1 METFVIYIAKASGV
15 MALFFLAYYFL
26 LRKETFFRSNRLF
39 LLAGLATSVILPAI
53 VYTKTV
59 WVDPAPPVAIEAIDL
74 NQLLMMQQFAAAQA
88 QAEAD
93 TITINWYDVIGGMYI
108 AGVLLFLARFIVDL
122 KSIRK
127 ILKGNAVVKDGRFK
141 LIDTNKIES
150 PFSFFN
156 FIVYNSDVLE
166 PEELDSIISHEKVH
180 SAQSHSL
187 DMIFAQLFCVAFW
200 FSPFAWFYKKSVSQ
214 NLEFI
219 ADAEAIKVLE
229 DKKAYQKT
237 LLKITVQ
244 PECIAITNHFYQ
256 SLIKKRIVML
266 NKQQSKRQ
274 NSWKYATILPIL
286 AAFML
291 FFQVRVVAQEKAP
304 VAAETV
310 QESTKIAMEITK
322 DTKDSEFES
331 ETKAFKEK
339 FDAEVTFSNVT
350 RNSASE
356 ITGIKVVV
364 KDKDQSKVYEVTGNE
379 PISPF
384 VIEVQRESNS
394 RKNNIAF
401 GSPSKFSPSAQ
412 GFMYAY
418 AAGNND
424 TIIVNRISKMDT
436 LLARRVHK
444 INNQEYPPGR
454 VAALAPPAH
463 PNHSARIVLGDD
475 DQLVVINGVKK
486 GKGEKVTLPPG
497 EVIGSVRIIEGKEA
511 KKKYGREAKKGAV
524 EITTHRGPGN
534 HVMINGPMAY
544 TQPGA
549 MYGRGYAYAMPNTDV
564 YAFDI
569 PEIDFEIPEFN
580 GDVMA
585 FAYPDVKVFTEMNG
599 DMIRAYSGAQ
609 LSKEEMEAVRR
620 QMAEAHIQMEKMAP
634 HMQMEVREKL
644 DGPEFKRAMEEMKK
658 ELDQARKEIDQARKE
673 LEESRKELKKKR
685 SE

>member
-1 METFVIYIAKASGV
+1 METFVIYIAKASAV

-39 LLAGLATSVILPAI
+39 LLAGLATSVILPLV
-53 VYTKTV
+53 VYTKTI
-59 WVDPAPPVAIEAIDL
+59 WVNPAPQVAIEAIDL
-74 NQLLMMQQFAAAQA
+74 NQLLQMQQFAAVQA

-108 AGVLLFLARFIVDL
+108 AGVLFFLARFIVDL
-122 KSIRK
+122 RAIRK
-127 ILKGNAVVKDGRFK
+127 VLKGNAIIKDGRFK

-156 FIVYNSDVLE
+156 YIVYNSDVLE
-166 PEELDSIISHEKVH
+166 PEELSSIISHEKVH
-180 SAQSHSL
+180 SAQKHSL
-187 DMIFAQLFCVAFW
+187 DMISAQLFCVAFW

-286 AAFML
+286 AAFMFL
-291 FFQVRVVAQEKAP
+291 FQVKVVAQEKAP
-304 VAAETV
+304 VAAEMV
-310 QESTKIAMEITK
+310 QESTKIVLEITK
-322 DTKDSEFES
+322 DTKDSELES
-331 ETKAFKEK
+331 ETKVFKEK
-339 FDAEVTFSNVT
+339 FDTDVIISNVT

-364 KDKDQSKVYEVTGNE
+364 KDKAQSKVYEVTGNE

-384 VIEVQRESNS
+384 VIEVQRDSGSN
-394 RKNNIAF
+394 KNTIAF
-401 GSPSKFSPSAQ
+401 GLPSKFSPAAQ
-412 GFMYAY
+412 GFVYTY
-418 AAGNND
+418 AAGDND
-424 TIIVNRISKMDT
+424 TLAYNKIKADT
-436 LLARRVHK
+436 LFIKRA
-444 INNQEYPPGR
+444 QELYTQAYGGGHG
-454 VAALAPPAH
+454 AAMAPPA
-463 PNHSARIVLGDD
+463 PQGAARIVLGND
-475 DQLVVINGVKK
+475 DQLVVINGIKQ

-497 EVIGSVRIIEGKEA
+497 EVIGSVRVLEGKEA

-524 EITTHRGPGN
+524 EITTHRGPGG
-534 HVMINGPMAY
+534 HVMINGPLSY
-544 TQPGA
+544 TPPGA
-549 MYGRGYAYAMPNTDV
+549 VYGQGYAYAMPNSDV
-564 YAFDI
+564 YEFHI
-569 PEIDFEIPEFN
+569 PDIDFEIPEFD

-585 FAYPDVKVFTEMNG
+585 FAYPDVKVFTEMDG
-599 DMIRAYSGAQ
+599 DMIRAYAGSQ
-609 LSKEEMEAVRR
+609 LSKEEMETIRK
-620 QMAEAHIQMEKMAP
+620 QMDEARIQMEKMTP
-634 HMQMEVREKL
+634 QMQIELREKL
-644 DGPEFKRAMEEMKK
+644 DGPEFKKAMEEMKK
-658 ELDQARKEIDQARKE
+658 ELDEARKEMEQARKE